1 MQPDLT
7 PDLAIQRA
15 RRDRVLE
22 KMGAGVLVLATAPE
36 RIRNRDAHF
45 PYRYD
50 SHFHYLTAFPEPEA
64 VLVLIAGGVGK
75 REPRHILFCR
85 EKNMEREIWDGFRY
99 GPEAA
104 REIFQ
109 FDATFA
115 YDKLD
120 EELPRLLENQ
130 PALHYA
136 IGFDTAW
143 DARMLGWLNAVRTKA
158 RTGVGAPA
166 TLIDARAIIDEM
178 RLIKDAHELALM
190 RRAAD
195 ISAAGHRAALRAC
208 KPGMGE
214 WEIEA
219 ELLYQ
224 FRKGGCQAPAYT
236 SIVAG
241 GANACV
247 LHYIGNDQPLHD
259 GDLLLIDAAGEYHGY
274 AADITRTFPV
284 NGRFSPAQ
292 RDIYE
297 IVLAAQL
304 AAIEAVKPGN
314 AWNAPHDAALRVL
327 TQGMRDLKLLAGELD
342 GLIELEA
349 YKPFYMHKTGHW
361 LGMDVHDVGEYKL
374 NGEWRALQAG
384 MTLTVEPGLYI
395 RPSEEVP
402 KAFWNIGI
410 RIEDDIAVTADG
422 CQVLTTAAPKSIAD
436 IEEVMAHG
444 SRCD

>member
-1 MQPDLT
+1 
-7 PDLAIQRA
+7 
-15 RRDRVLE
+15 
-22 KMGAGVLVLATAPE
+22 
-36 RIRNRDAHF
+36 
-45 PYRYD
+45 
-50 SHFHYLTAFPEPEA
+50 
-64 VLVLIAGGVGK
+64 
-75 REPRHILFCR
+75 
-85 EKNMEREIWDGFRY
+85 MEREIWDGFRY

-104 REIFQ
+104 REAFR

-120 EELPRLLENQ
+120 AELPKLLENQ

-136 IGFDTAW
+136 IGFDAAW
-143 DARMLGWLNAVRTKA
+143 DARMLGWLNAVRGKA
-158 RTGVGAPA
+158 RTGVSAPA
-166 TLIDARAIIDEM
+166 TLLDARAIIDEM

-190 RRAAD
+190 QRAAD

-219 ELLYQ
+219 ELLYH

-259 GDLLLIDAAGEYHGY
+259 GDLLLIDAAGEYRGY

-284 NGRFSPAQ
+284 NGRFSAPQ

-304 AAIEAVKPGN
+304 AAIAAVKPGN
-314 AWNAPHDAALRVL
+314 TWNTPHDAALRVL
-327 TQGMRDLKLLAGELD
+327 TEGMRDLKLLDGELD
-342 GLIELEA
+342 GLIEQEA

-361 LGMDVHDVGEYKL
+361 LGMDVHDAGEYKL

-384 MTLTVEPGLYI
+384 MTLTVEPGLYF
-395 RPSEEVP
+395 RPS
-402 KAFWNIGI
+402 
-410 RIEDDIAVTADG
+410 RSR
-422 CQVLTTAAPKSIAD
+422 QMAATS
-436 IEEVMAHG
+436 
-444 SRCD
+444 